1 MTVKFL
7 KSISTLIVTSSFFF
21 GCSKSNDEKIGC
33 TFQITPVF
41 LDFNV
46 VGAAS
51 GKDLFFSADPTYQIK
66 DIYFFKVK
74 DTAKKDT
81 IRPSVEGTGTERIFK
96 ISPDNKLLADTLMM
110 HIGETPVDKLV
121 VKMKNS
127 DGPCSN
133 PILGEVFLNDVKLNY
148 DQGKVRIVK

>member
-1 MTVKFL
+1 MKFI
-7 KSISTLIVTSSFFF
+7 KPMSTLIIASSIIL

-41 LDFNV
+41 LNFNV
-46 VGAAS
+46 ISTAS
-51 GKDLFFSADPTYQIK
+51 GKDLFFSTDPTYQIK

-81 IRPSVEGTGTERIFK
+81 IWPSVDGTGTERTFK

-110 HIGETPVDKLV
+110 HIGKTPADKLI

-127 DGPCSN
+127 DRPCSN
-133 PILGEVFLNDVKLNY
+133 PIVGEVLLNDVKLNY
-148 DQGKVRIVK
+148 DQGKVRFMK

>member
-1 MTVKFL
+1 MKFF
-7 KSISTLIVTSSFFF
+7 KPMSTLIIASSFFL

-41 LDFNV
+41 LNFNV
-46 VGAAS
+46 IGTAS
-51 GKDLFFSADPTYQIK
+51 GKDLFFSTDPTYQIK

-81 IRPSVEGTGTERIFK
+81 IRPSVEGTGTGRTFK

-110 HIGETPVDKLV
+110 HIGETPADKLV

-133 PILGEVFLNDVKLNY
+133 PIVGEVILNDVKLNY
-148 DQGKVRIVK
+148 DQGKVQLMK

>member
-1 MTVKFL
+1 MKLF
-7 KSISTLIVTSSFFF
+7 KSMSTLIIASSFFL

-33 TFQITPVF
+33 TFEIKPVF
-41 LDFNV
+41 LNFNV
-46 VGAAS
+46 IGAES
-51 GKDLFFSADPTYQIK
+51 KKDLFFSADPTYQIK

-81 IRPSVEGTGTERIFK
+81 IRPSVEGGGTERTFK

-121 VKMKNS
+121 VRFKNS
-127 DGPCSN
+127 DGPCPN
-133 PILGEVFLNDVKLNY
+133 PIIGEVLLNDAKLNY
-148 DQGKVRIVK
+148 DKGKVQLMK